1 MANYFSFA
9 VINSPSLVCQNM
21 LTAMMQYLISQ
32 YEGGGVLLL
41 LQSSQLFFH
50 PPLSFTSTLT
60 ATDSCIIAT
69 LTVVFLIGPSSASF
83 SLRFGRLK
91 QK

>member
-1 MANYFSFA
+1 MANYVSFA

-21 LTAMMQYLISQ
+21 LTAMMQYLIGQ
-32 YEGGGVLLL
+32 YEGGVLLL

-50 PPLSFTSTLT
+50 PPPSFTSALT